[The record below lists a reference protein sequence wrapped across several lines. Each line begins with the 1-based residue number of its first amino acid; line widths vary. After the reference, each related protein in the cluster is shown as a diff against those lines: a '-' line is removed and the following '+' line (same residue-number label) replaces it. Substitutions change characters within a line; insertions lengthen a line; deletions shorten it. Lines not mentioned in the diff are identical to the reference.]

1 MTFDSGA
8 LPEFDYIKLLGGSF
22 KVVTRGPAAAG
33 FTTKGADADIQITF
47 TFAAF
52 E

>member
-1 MTFDSGA
+1 MTNHVIHSRA
-8 LPEFDYIKLLGGSF
+8 LTGSF
-22 KVVTRGPAAAG
+22 KVVARGPSAPG
-33 FTTKGADADIQITF
+33 FETKGADADIQITF